1 MRPVFSKL
9 VRAENKFNS
18 RYAYI
23 FLKICYALRKHAW
36 NKKAI
41 RF

>member
-23 FLKICYALRKHAW
+23 FCYALRKHAW

-41 RF
+41 RP